1 MERARVRFNFP
12 SLILILVVIFD
23 PSKSIRQSEIPW
35 SQPGRHSAGK
45 PFAHEINCTFAVVP
59 DVGAN
64 IEKMMGGDRSQKQL
78 ADSAAKSWPHST
90 HRECNEAD
98 KRSSLVEIEM
108 VRHAALQFL
117 RTGFVRNENSPIRSL
132 PRAKSPADCRREPF
146 HARTA
151 RSAQRRSTM

>member
-12 SLILILVVIFD
+12 PLILILVLIFD
-23 PSKSIRQSEIPW
+23 PSKSIRQSEAPW

-45 PFAHEINCTFAVVP
+45 PFAHEINCRFAVVP

-64 IEKMMGGDRSQKQL
+64 IQKMMGGDRSQKQL

-98 KRSSLVEIEM
+98 KGASLVEIEM
-108 VRHAALQFL
+108 VRNAALQFQ
-117 RTGFVRNENSPIRSL
+117 RIGFVMNEKHVVLIRV
-132 PRAKSPADCRREPF
+132 KEQVVTTQQ
-146 HARTA
+146 H
-151 RSAQRRSTM
+151 ST